1 MLRTRVSRDGW
12 GSPAGFSRGRRAG
25 FSLVELIIVVALM
38 AMMALIAAPWFV
50 RMGQRNQI
58 RSAAHEL
65 QTTLLA
71 ARMKAVNLNQPV
83 SVVIAAVTPP
93 LRFDTMSSV
102 PPLTPTPTPLARL
115 VLPASAAELFE
126 TPAVA
131 GGVITFGGDGRVINF
146 DPRTPAVFQIQGPIG
161 MRTPNRYEIRTNSG
175 GRVEVTPRFIQ

>member
-1 MLRTRVSRDGW
+1 
-12 GSPAGFSRGRRAG
+12 
-25 FSLVELIIVVALM
+25 M

-83 SVVIAAVTPP
+83 SVVVAAVTPP
-93 LRFDTMSSV
+93 LRFDTMTSV
-102 PPLTPTPTPLARL
+102 GAGPTPTPLAHL
-115 VLPASAAELFE
+115 VLPERAAELLE

-131 GGVITFGGDGRVINF
+131 GGTITFGGDGRVINF
-146 DPRTPAVFQIQGPIG
+146 DPRTPAVFQLQGPVG